1 MCLVAGLNVA
11 SHVPMSGGCWAG
23 PNGSELNWS
32 RPFPTIRRRILFL
45 RREPDLRFHLAA
57 WGGEGDDVFVTVD
70 GGKGH
75 VKIMDFEYGDTIEF
89 CGCASTVIEMRGND
103 AWIMK
108 GEDVKAVVKG
118 VDADSLNLDFVNRV
132 ITMVSDPMA

>member
-1 MCLVAGLNVA
+1 MGRK
-11 SHVPMSGGCWAG
+11 SK
-23 PNGSELNWS
+23 
-32 RPFPTIRRRILFL
+32 RRIRGTSGSDELTGTKKKD
-45 RREPDLRFHLAA
+45 RIRGYGGDDVIESGEGKDKA

-75 VKIMDFEYGDTIEF
+75 VKIMDFERGDSIEF
-89 CGCASTVIEMRGND
+89 CGCASTVIEMRGDD
-103 AWIMK
+103 AWITK

-118 VDADSLNLDFVNRV
+118 VSADLLNLDFVNRV

>member
-1 MCLVAGLNVA
+1 MGRK
-11 SHVPMSGGCWAG
+11 SKRKIRGTSG
-23 PNGSELNWS
+23 SDELTGTK
-32 RPFPTIRRRILFL
+32 RKDRIRGYGGDDRILSG
-45 RREPDLRFHLAA
+45 EGKDKA

-89 CGCASTVIEMRGND
+89 CGCASTVIEMKGND
-103 AWIMK
+103 AWITK

-118 VDADSLNLDFVNRV
+118 VDADLLTLDFAARE

>member
-1 MCLVAGLNVA
+1 MGRKSKRKILGT
-11 SHVPMSGGCWAG
+11 SG
-23 PNGSELNWS
+23 SDELTGTK
-32 RPFPTIRRRILFL
+32 RKDRIRGYGGDDRILS
-45 RREPDLRFHLAA
+45 
-57 WGGEGDDVFVTVD
+57 GEGKDKVWTGEGNDTIVTVD

-75 VKIMDFEYGDTIEF
+75 VKIMDFELGDRIEF
-89 CGCASTVIEMRGND
+89 CGCASTVIEMKGND

-132 ITMVSDPMA
+132 ITMVSDDPMA

>member
-1 MCLVAGLNVA
+1 MGRKSKRKILGT
-11 SHVPMSGGCWAG
+11 SG
-23 PNGSELNWS
+23 SDELTGTK
-32 RPFPTIRRRILFL
+32 RKDRIRGYGGDDRILS
-45 RREPDLRFHLAA
+45 
-57 WGGEGDDVFVTVD
+57 GEGKDKVWTGEGNDTIVTVD

-89 CGCASTVIEMRGND
+89 CGCASTVIEMKGND
-103 AWIMK
+103 AWITK

-132 ITMVSDPMA
+132 ITMVSDDPMA